1 MSAVGKVQATGSEN
15 EIEPGRRLVRVGDGR
30 GSSLAERVAYYFQR
44 FAWRTPFHAL
54 RLRGRAPLR
63 LLAVPKDPVAGDK
76 AAGEAL
82 LNGLF
87 VRRHIQIPVE
97 QLDFADA
104 KLPRDVA
111 EHLQSFAWLRDL
123 AAAATRERGARLAEK
138 LTALWLEAH
147 AREVSERA
155 WRADL
160 WGRRI
165 LFWTAYAPYILSS
178 RDPAYRAAV
187 LNTLARGARHAERS
201 AGRAPPGLKRIT
213 AWAGVICA
221 GLVVQG
227 GAARLR
233 LGEMGIA
240 RAIAASLHDD
250 GGLHSRSPAEQLA
263 LVETLSQLRTAY
275 IAAGREMPEAVAEA
289 LEGSVAALL
298 AVTLGD
304 DALSS
309 WQGGNMLDARRIA
322 AAVEGTGVEAP
333 RPLRLARGWGY
344 QRAEAK
350 TSCFVFDAAPPPPT
364 RVLSGGCA
372 STLAFEFGDGAD
384 RLIVNCGG
392 VGEAGDALP
401 QDLVQALR
409 TTAAH
414 STLTLGDRNS
424 TAIHEDGSL
433 GKGVG
438 QVEIARDETAG
449 IIRVEASHDGYVRRF
464 GFAHL
469 RQLIL
474 QPDGRE
480 LRGEDKLLA
489 EGKKRRAPATPFAVR
504 FHLSPAV
511 EVTTTADGQGALLRM
526 RGKKVWQFRCRGGAL
541 SVEDSLW
548 LDGEARPRSTLQLV
562 VAGETPPD
570 GITIS
575 WQLRRA
581 S

>member
-1 MSAVGKVQATGSEN
+1 MSASGGAAAGGEEEV
-15 EIEPGRRLVRVGDGR
+15 EPGKRLIRVGDGR
-30 GSSLAERVAYYFQR
+30 GVSLAERVAYYFHR

-82 LNGLF
+82 LRGLF
-87 VRRHIQIPVE
+87 VRRDVQLPVE
-97 QLDFADA
+97 RLDFKDGS
-104 KLPRDVA
+104 LPRDVSD
-111 EHLQSFAWLRDL
+111 HLQSFAWLRDL
-123 AAAATRERGARLAEK
+123 AAAATRERASKLAEK

-147 AREVSERA
+147 AGQVSERA

-178 RDPAYRAAV
+178 RDTTYRAAL
-187 LNTLARGARHAERS
+187 LNTLARGARHAERT
-201 AGRAPPGLKRIT
+201 AGKAPAGLQRIT

-233 LGEMGIA
+233 IGEAGIA
-240 RAIAASLHDD
+240 RAIAGSLHDD
-250 GGLHSRSPAEQLA
+250 GGLHSRSPTEQVA
-263 LVETLSQLRTAY
+263 LVEILSQLRTAY
-275 IAAGREMPEAVAEA
+275 IAAGRDMPEAVAEA

-298 AVTLGD
+298 SATLGD
-304 DALSS
+304 GALSS
-309 WQGGNMLDARRIA
+309 WQGGHPLDARRMA
-322 AAVEGTGVEAP
+322 AAVEGSGVEAP
-333 RPLRLARGWGY
+333 RPLRLSGGWGY
-344 QRAEAK
+344 QRAQAK
-350 TSCFVFDAAPPPPT
+350 NSVLVFDAAPPPPT
-364 RVLSGGCA
+364 RVFSGGCA
-372 STLAFEFGDGAD
+372 STLAFELSDAAD
-384 RLIVNCGG
+384 RLIVNCGA
-392 VGEAGDALP
+392 VGEAEDALP
-401 QDLVQALR
+401 EDLVRALR

-424 TAIHEDGSL
+424 TAIHDDGSL
-433 GKGVG
+433 GKGVA
-438 QVEIARDETAG
+438 QVEMARDETAG

-464 GFAHL
+464 GFVHE

-489 EGKKRRAPATPFAVR
+489 EGKKKRAATTPFAVR
-504 FHLSPAV
+504 FHLAPSV
-511 EVTTTADGQGALLRM
+511 EVTTTADGQGALLRV
-526 RGKKVWQFRCRGGAL
+526 RNKIVWQFRCRGGSL
-541 SVEDSLW
+541 LVEDSLW
-548 LDGEARPRSTLQLV
+548 MDGEARPQSTLQLV
-562 VAGETPPD
+562 VAGETPAE

>member
-1 MSAVGKVQATGSEN
+1 MSAAGRVDPTGAEE
-15 EIEPGRRLVRVGDGR
+15 EIEPGRRLIRVGDGR
-30 GSSLAERVAYYFQR
+30 GFSLAERVAYYFHR

-82 LNGLF
+82 LQGLY
-87 VRRHIQIPVE
+87 VRRHVQIPVE
-97 QLDFADA
+97 RIDFADA
-104 KLPRDVA
+104 SLPRDVSD
-111 EHLQSFAWLRDL
+111 HLQSFAWLRDL

-147 AREVSERA
+147 AGQVSERA

-178 RDPAYRAAV
+178 RDSAYRAAL
-187 LNTLARGARHAERS
+187 LNTLARGARHIERS
-201 AGRAPPGLKRIT
+201 AGKAPHGLARIT

-233 LGEMGIA
+233 QGETGIA
-240 RAIAASLHDD
+240 RAIAAAMHDD

-275 IAAGREMPEAVAEA
+275 IAAGRETPETVAEA
-289 LEGSVAALL
+289 LEGAVAALL
-298 AVTLGD
+298 SATLGD
-304 DALSS
+304 GALSS
-309 WQGGNMLDARRIA
+309 WQGANMLDARRIA
-322 AAVEGTGVEAP
+322 AAVEGSGVEAP
-333 RPLRLARGWGY
+333 RALRLARGWGY
-344 QRAEAK
+344 QRAQAK
-350 TSCFVFDAAPPPPT
+350 QSVLVFDAAPPPPT
-364 RVLSGGCA
+364 RALSGGCA
-372 STLAFEFGDGAD
+372 STLAFEMSDGPD
-384 RLIVNCGG
+384 RVIVNCGG
-392 VGEAGDALP
+392 VADAEDALP
-401 QDLVQALR
+401 AELVQALR
-409 TTAAH
+409 TTAAF

-438 QVEIARDETAG
+438 QVEMARDETAG
-449 IIRVEASHDGYVRRF
+449 IIRVEAGHDGYVRRF
-464 GFAHL
+464 GFAHE

-489 EGKKRRAPATPFAVR
+489 AGRKRRPPSTPFAVR
-504 FHLSPAV
+504 FHLSPSV
-511 EVTTTADGQGALLRM
+511 EVTTTADGQGALLRV
-526 RGKKVWQFRCRGGAL
+526 RGKVAWQFRCRGGSLA
-541 SVEDSLW
+541 VEDSLW
-548 LDGEARPRSTLQLV
+548 IDGTARAHSTLQLV
-562 VAGETPPD
+562 IGGETPPD

-575 WQLRRA
+575 WQLKRA